1 MQKIYLVFA
10 GSKHYP
16 AGGWR
21 DFVWFT
27 NSIEEALENLAN
39 YKGDRDWWQIVDKDE
54 MVIVKEWK
62 E

>member
-10 GSKHYP
+10 GSKFYP
-16 AGGWR
+16 KGGWK
-21 DFVWFT
+21 DFVWIT

-54 MVIVKEWK
+54 MVIVKEGK